1 MTMALHG
8 IGVSAGVADG
18 PVHVLHRE
26 LPEVPYYPIAATAVD
41 AEVSRYRGAVDFA
54 RTQLRNVGLPSGTPS
69 DIAEFIETHLLMLDD
84 ATLSERPLEIIRTE
98 GCNAE
103 WALKLQCDALC
114 RVFDEMDDP
123 YLRTR
128 RDDVAHVVTRIQ
140 LALCSE
146 TPQPHE
152 TETDVLVGHIVVAD
166 DLSPADVVLLQHRG
180 IAGFVTEFGGPLSHS
195 AILARNLGLP
205 AVVGMHGARH
215 LLTEGERIILDGGRG
230 VLLANADERAH
241 AYYRERAEA
250 RRRSQQEL
258 ERFIGTAAITRDGQA
273 IELLANIELREDLDA
288 VRASGRHGI
297 GLYRTEFLYMNRA
310 TPPTEAEHLA
320 AYRAI
325 IEALDGERLTVRT
338 MDLGADK
345 QMGSGRSVASNP
357 ALGLRGIRLCLNEPN
372 LFLPQVR
379 AILRASAEGPVEMML
394 PMLSNLTEVK
404 QVRSLIDLAR
414 HSLDR
419 DGFAYDSDIRIGGMI
434 EVPAAALCA
443 GVFAE
448 HLDFLSIG
456 TNDLIQ
462 YTLAIDRVDDEVNYL
477 YDALNPAVLKLI
489 QTTIEAGQKAGI
501 PVSMCGEM
509 AGDPRYTRLLLGMGL
524 RRFSMHPSSLLEI
537 KRVITECECATLRAK
552 VPEIVREGR
561 PEKLAAMM
569 DELSVDA

>member
-1 MTMALHG
+1 MTLALHG
-8 IGVSAGVADG
+8 IGVSAGIASG

-26 LPEVPYYPIAATAVD
+26 LPEVPYYPIAANAIDTEVTRYRLAVD
-41 AEVSRYRGAVDFA
+41 LA
-54 RTQLRNVGLPSGTPS
+54 RTQLRAVGLPAGTPS

-84 ATLSERPLEIIRTE
+84 VTLSERPLEIIRAE

-140 LALCSE
+140 LALINES
-146 TPQPHE
+146 PQPHE
-152 TETDVLVGHIVVAD
+152 TETDALIGHIVVAD
-166 DLSPADVVLLQHRG
+166 DLSPADVVLLQQRG

-205 AVVGMHGARH
+205 AVVGVHGARG
-215 LLTEGERIILDGGRG
+215 LLDEDEIIILDGGSG
-230 VLLANADERAH
+230 ILLANADERAH
-241 AYYRERAEA
+241 AFYDERARA
-250 RRRSQQEL
+250 RQRSRDEL
-258 ERFIGTAAITRDGQA
+258 ASFIGTAAVTRDGQPV
-273 IELLANIELREDLDA
+273 ELMANIELREDLDA

-297 GLYRTEFLYMNRA
+297 GLYRTEFLYMNRPA
-310 TPPTEAEHLA
+310 PPTEEEHLA
-320 AYRAI
+320 AYRAAV
-325 IEALDGERLTVRT
+325 EALDGETLTVRT

-345 QMGSGRSVASNP
+345 QIGSGRSVASNP

-379 AILRASAEGPVEMML
+379 AILRASVLGPVEIMV
-394 PMLSNLTEVK
+394 PMISSLTEIQQVQNVIELTK
-404 QVRSLIDLAR
+404 QSLAR
-414 HSLDR
+414 
-419 DGFAYDSDIRIGGMI
+419 DGLPYDPNIRVGGMI

-443 GVFAE
+443 DVFAE
-448 HLDFLSIG
+448 YLDFLSIG

-477 YDALNPAVLKLI
+477 YDALNPGVLKLI
-489 QTTIEAGQKAGI
+489 QGVIEAGERAGI

-509 AGDPRYTRLLLGMGL
+509 AGDARYTRLLLGMGL

-537 KRVITECECATLRAK
+537 KRVITECDCRQLREQ
-552 VPEIVREGR
+552 VPAVVREGR
-561 PEKLAAMM
+561 PEKLR
-569 DELSVDA
+569 ELMNNLDRVA